1 MNRLTQLPT
10 LRINPAKHLPLT
22 YNERR
27 YYGVFGDTLATALY
41 SNSVR
46 IFSRSLRYYRVSAR
60 ESDRH
65 LSRAIYICLCKKP
78 CDRDRLH

>member
-46 IFSRSLRYYRVSAR
+46 IFSRSLRYYRVSGSPAV
-60 ESDRH
+60 
-65 LSRAIYICLCKKP
+65 
-78 CDRDRLH
+78 